1 MDDFQELKTLQE
13 MRYEARQLLK
23 QTAYFEYKLK
33 DKIQK
38 RERYAADP
46 EYREHVKAVVKRH
59 RDKKRDERLAVAAAT
74 AIQVAN

>member
-13 MRYEARQLLK
+13 IRDEARQLLK

-33 DKIQK
+33 DKIIK
-38 RERYAADP
+38 RERYATDP

-59 RDKKRDERLAVAAAT
+59 RDKKRDERLAAAAIQAT
-74 AIQVAN
+74 ATN

>member
-1 MDDFQELKTLQE
+1 MNDLQELKTLQQI
-13 MRYEARQLLK
+13 RDEARQVLK

-38 RERYAADP
+38 RERYAADA

-59 RDKKRDERLAVAAAT
+59 RDKKRDARLAAAAAAT
-74 AIQVAN
+74 PATN